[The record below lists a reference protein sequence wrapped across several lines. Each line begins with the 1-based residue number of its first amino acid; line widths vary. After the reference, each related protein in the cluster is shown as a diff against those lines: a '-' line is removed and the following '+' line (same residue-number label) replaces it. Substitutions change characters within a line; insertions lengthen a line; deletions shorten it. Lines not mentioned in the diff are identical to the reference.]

1 MYRSL
6 VVVSGCWILILSVG
20 LGRLLFA
27 SEKERYEERRTW
39 AIVRGNLEMESEES
53 FLFSFLLVFLGGW
66 RGVWFAGV
74 GRSFLSAY

>member
-1 MYRSL
+1 M
-6 VVVSGCWILILSVG
+6 VVLGCWILILSVG

-53 FLFSFLLVFLGGW
+53 FFFSFLLGFFLEGGW
-66 RGVWFAGV
+66 RRVGFAGM
-74 GRSFLSAY
+74 GRSFLSAC